1 MMIFIHGEDTYSS
14 QQYLESLI
22 SDFKTKH
29 AAGAHVFRLPENS
42 WEEMVSVIAGSGL
55 FSTKK
60 LVVLKNVLA
69 DKEIRES
76 LDAFLK
82 EAPLDADTALV
93 IYQAGAIDKRLG
105 AISRIIK
112 QSENKEFPFLSPL
125 EVERFAHQR
134 AQELGKSI
142 EPAAARM
149 LSEIAGSD
157 LWRAASEI
165 DKLAHAVKTTIT
177 AADVRTSVVGNL
189 NDDIWQFV
197 DAIGVGNKKQA
208 LILLEQ
214 QLLSGAEPLY
224 LLSMV
229 IRQVRLLIAMHE
241 SSGSDAELASALSLH
256 PFVVKKSRAQARNF
270 SIVRLAGI
278 YQALSRLDSA
288 LKSGRGEP
296 RLLFTVL
303 LDSILK

>member
-1 MMIFIHGEDTYSS
+1 MLIFIHGEDTYSS
-14 QQYLESLI
+14 QQYLESVI

-29 AAGAHVFRLPENS
+29 AGSAHIFRALENS
-42 WEEMVSVIAGSGL
+42 WEEMVGAIAGSGL

-76 LDAFLK
+76 LDSFLK
-82 EAPLDADTALV
+82 IFTPDADTTLV
-93 IYQAGAIDKRLG
+93 IYQAGAVDKRLG
-105 AISRIIK
+105 LVGRLIREAEK
-112 QSENKEFPFLSPL
+112 KEFPLLSPL
-125 EVERFAHQR
+125 EVERFIGQR
-134 AQELGKSI
+134 AKELGKSI
-142 EPAAARM
+142 EPEASRLLA
-149 LSEIAGSD
+149 EITGSD
-157 LWRAASEI
+157 LWRASSET
-165 DKLAHAVKTTIT
+165 DKLAHAVKSVIT
-177 AADVRTSVVGNL
+177 VADVRAGVSGNL

-197 DAIGVGNKKQA
+197 DAIGTGNKKQA

-214 QLLSGAEPLY
+214 QFLAGAEPLY

-229 IRQVRLLIAMHE
+229 IRQVRLLLAL
-241 SSGSDAELASALSLH
+241 SGSRGSDAELAGALSLH

-270 SIVRLAGI
+270 SVIRLTGI
-278 YQALSRLDSA
+278 YQALARLDAA

>member
-1 MMIFIHGEDTYSS
+1 MSIFIHGEDAYSS

-29 AAGAHVFRLPENS
+29 AISAHVFRSPENS

-69 DKEIRES
+69 EKEIRES
-76 LDAFLK
+76 LDSFLK
-82 EAPLDADTALV
+82 DSSLDVDTTLV
-93 IYQAGAIDKRLG
+93 IYQPGAVDKRLG
-105 AISRIIK
+105 LVGRLIK
-112 QSENKEFPFLSPL
+112 EAESKEFPLLSPL
-125 EVERFAHQR
+125 EVERFITKR
-134 AQELGKSI
+134 SQELGKTI
-142 EPAAARM
+142 EPSAAQM
-149 LSEIAGSD
+149 LAGITGSD
-157 LWRAASEI
+157 LWRASSEV
-165 DKLAHAVKTTIT
+165 DKLAHSVKSVIT
-177 AADVRTSVVGNL
+177 SADVRSAVTGNL

-197 DAIGVGNKKQA
+197 DAIGTGNKKQA

-214 QLLSGAEPLY
+214 QFLSGAEPLY

-229 IRQVRLLIAMHE
+229 IRQVRLLLAM
-241 SSGSDAELASALSLH
+241 SGSQGSDAELASALSLH

-270 SIVRLAGI
+270 SVIRLTGI
-278 YQALSRLDSA
+278 YQALARLDAA